1 MTDIPAWGI
10 DLTAVSLKAVK
21 LALSSE
27 GKVRAEAWEVIDFAE
42 DVENVQ
48 GLGRHDAQK
57 RALHS
62 FLRHHNVRDCLVFAS
77 LRGESAFN
85 RTVTVPQT
93 GDPNLDRL
101 LEYEAQQQ
109 IPYPLD
115 DVFWDRRV
123 VAIRAE
129 RRRRSRRS
137 TPSRSRSSPSGSSR
151 LEIAGLPVDGLV
163 LRPVALQNFCARERL
178 LEPGSVV
185 IDVGYGATQVLLV
198 HEDQT
203 TFRCLAVGGVRARE
217 PHREDA
223 EGRPPRRAPPR
234 ARPDEAEAR
243 RRPARSRALQQG
255 SRARDR
261 DRGPAGD
268 PRVHERPARA
278 SSRPTSCCSRRTPP
292 CRRWPRC

>member
-1 MTDIPAWGI
+1 MPTSRRQAARAGPSTRIGTQVVVTYHPAYLLRSPGEKLKAWEDLKLVLQLLGSRLLAPPQSFVVGAPPGTIGRPMTDIPVWGV

-21 LALSSE
+21 LALTSE

-42 DVENVQ
+42 DVENVH

-62 FLRHHNVRDCLVFAS
+62 FLRHHDVKDCLVFAS

-93 GDPNLDRL
+93 GDQNLDRL

-123 VAIRAE
+123 VAIRENGDVIATIYAIQKSIVNE
-129 RRRRSRRS
+129 RLSK
-137 TPSRSRSSPSGSSR
+137 
-151 LEIAGLPVDGLV
+151 LEMAGLPVDGLV
-163 LRPVALQNFCARERL
+163 LRPVALQNFCSRERL

-203 TFRCLAVGGVRARE
+203 TFRCLAR
-217 PHREDA
+217 
-223 EGRPPRRAPPR
+223 
-234 ARPDEAEAR
+234 R
-243 RRPARSRALQQG
+243 RRP
-255 SRARDR
+255 
-261 DRGPAGD
+261 
-268 PRVHERPARA
+268 
-278 SSRPTSCCSRRTPP
+278 SS
-292 CRRWPRC
+292 